1 MELLVNALPAD
12 ENNPVLNRQN
22 LTIRVHM
29 QLSQEQKT
37 FSNFFPRFL
46 KCAINFKYL
55 EKKDNPHRFCISEI
69 TNSQDMVR

>member
-1 MELLVNALPAD
+1 MPAD

-46 KCAINFKYL
+46 KCAINLKYL